1 MVGIS
6 NGDGMEL
13 HDLNVFVTAARLGS
27 VTRAATALSTVQ
39 PNVTARIRLLER
51 ELAVQLF
58 HRTHR
63 GITLTAKG
71 KELLPYA
78 QQMLALAQSAKA
90 AMGNVQEVGGT
101 LEIGALQSTAA
112 ARLPELLKA
121 YAAKHDHVDISIATG
136 TGAELTAKV
145 LECRLDGAFVS
156 GVEEHPELE
165 IVDSFVEELVMIT
178 PASYRSVRD
187 YLKKGSL
194 PKVLVFKVG
203 CHYRQRLERYIAA
216 EGAGVSNQM
225 EFGTIEGIIGCV
237 AAGLGITMLPR
248 SVVARSARRGDV
260 AVHTLPAT
268 YRHAD
273 TQFIVR
279 KAQIRSPA
287 LERLIEVIRSD
298 RAPARRRA

>member
-1 MVGIS
+1 
-6 NGDGMEL
+6 MEL
-13 HDLNVFVTAARLGS
+13 HDLNVFVTAARFGS
-27 VTRAATALSTVQ
+27 VTRAAAVLSTVQ

-78 QQMLALAQSAKA
+78 QQMLALAQSARA
-90 AMGNVQEVGGT
+90 AMGNVRDVGGT
-101 LEIGALQSTAA
+101 LEIGSLQSTAS

-121 YAAKHDHVDISIATG
+121 YAAKHDRVDISIATG
-136 TGAELTAKV
+136 TAAELTAKV
-145 LECRLDGAFVS
+145 LECRLDGAFVA
-156 GVEEHPELE
+156 GVEDHPELD
-165 IVDSFVEELVMIT
+165 IVASFVEELVMVT
-178 PASYRSVRD
+178 PATYRSVRE

-203 CHYRQRLERYIAA
+203 CHYRQRLERYLAA
-216 EGAGVSNQM
+216 EGIGMLSQM
-225 EFGTIEGIIGCV
+225 ELGTLDGIIGCV

-248 SVVARSARRGDV
+248 SVVERSARRGDV
-260 AVHTLPAT
+260 AVHTLAT
-268 YRHAD
+268 PYRHVD
-273 TQFIVR
+273 TQFITR

-287 LERLIEVIRSD
+287 LERLIDVIRSD
-298 RAPARRRA
+298 RTPAARPAKRRA

>member
-1 MVGIS
+1 
-6 NGDGMEL
+6 MEL
-13 HDLNVFVTAARLGS
+13 HDLNVFVTAARFGS

-90 AMGNVQEVGGT
+90 AMGNLRDVGGT
-101 LEIGALQSTAA
+101 LEIGSLQSTAS

-121 YAAKHDHVDISIATG
+121 YAAKHDRVDISIATG
-136 TGAELTAKV
+136 TAAELTAKV
-145 LECRLDGAFVS
+145 LECRLDGAFVA
-156 GVEEHPELE
+156 GVEDHPELD
-165 IVDSFVEELVMIT
+165 IVASFVEELVMVT

-187 YLKKGSL
+187 YFKKG
-194 PKVLVFKVG
+194 PHAKVLVFKVG
-203 CHYRQRLERYIAA
+203 CHYRQRLERYLAA
-216 EGAGVSNQM
+216 EGIAMLSQM
-225 EFGTIEGIIGCV
+225 ELGTLDGIIGCV

-248 SVVARSARRGDV
+248 SVVERSARRGDV
-260 AVHTLPAT
+260 AVHTLAT
-268 YRHAD
+268 PYRHVD
-273 TQFIVR
+273 TQFITR
-279 KAQIRSPA
+279 KAQVRSPA
-287 LERLIEVIRSD
+287 LERLIDVIRSD
-298 RAPARRRA
+298 HAPAARPAKRRA

>member
-1 MVGIS
+1 
-6 NGDGMEL
+6 MEL
-13 HDLNVFVTAARLGS
+13 HDLNVFVTAARFGS

-90 AMGNVQEVGGT
+90 AMGNVHDVGGT
-101 LEIGALQSTAA
+101 LEIGSLQSTAS

-121 YAAKHDHVDISIATG
+121 YATKHDRVDISIATG
-136 TGAELTAKV
+136 TAAELTAKV
-145 LECRLDGAFVS
+145 LECRLDGAFVA
-156 GVEEHPELE
+156 GVEDHPDLD
-165 IVDSFVEELVMIT
+165 IVASFVEELVMIT

-187 YLKKGSL
+187 YFRKGTL
-194 PKVLVFKVG
+194 PKLLVFRVG
-203 CHYRQRLERYIAA
+203 CHYRQRLERYLAA
-216 EGAGVSNQM
+216 EGIGVLSQM
-225 EFGTIEGIIGCV
+225 EFGTLDGIIGCV

-248 SVVARSARRGDV
+248 SVVERSARRGDV
-260 AVHTLPAT
+260 AVHTLAAT
-268 YRHAD
+268 YRHVD
-273 TQFIVR
+273 TQFITR

-287 LERLIEVIRSD
+287 LERLIDVIRAD
-298 RAPARRRA
+298 RALAARPAKRRA

>member
-1 MVGIS
+1 
-6 NGDGMEL
+6 MEL
-13 HDLNVFVTAARLGS
+13 HDLNVFVTAARFGS

-90 AMGNVQEVGGT
+90 AMGNVHDVGGT
-101 LEIGALQSTAA
+101 LEIGSLQSTAA

-121 YAAKHDHVDISIATG
+121 YAAKHDRVDISIATG
-136 TGAELTAKV
+136 TAAELTAKV
-145 LECRLDGAFVS
+145 LECRLDGAFVA
-156 GVEEHPELE
+156 GVEDHPELD
-165 IVDSFVEELVMIT
+165 IVASFAEELVMVT

-187 YLKKGSL
+187 YFKQGAL

-203 CHYRQRLERYIAA
+203 CHYRQRLERYIAD
-216 EGAGVSNQM
+216 EGVGVSSQM
-225 EFGTIEGIIGCV
+225 EFGTIDGIIGCV

-248 SVVARSARRGDV
+248 SVVERSARRGDV

-268 YRHAD
+268 YRRAD
-273 TQFIVR
+273 TQFITR

-287 LERLIEVIRSD
+287 LERLIDVIRSD
-298 RAPARRRA
+298 RAPAARPAKRRA